1 MLNTLRKIVQE
12 VNAAKDL
19 KAALGI
25 IVQRVREAMGSQV
38 CSVYLLDP
46 ESNRFVLMATE
57 GLNKK
62 AIGKVSMAP
71 NEGLVGL
78 VGTREEPLNLEHA
91 SEHPRY
97 RYFAETGEERYASFL
112 GAPIIHHRKVMGV
125 LVIQQKEQ
133 RQFDEGEEAFLV
145 TMSAQ
150 LAGVIAHAEA
160 TGSIRGLGRQGKGI
174 QEAKFI
180 GVPGS
185 PGAAVGTAVVVLPP
199 ADLEVVPDKTV
210 DDIAAELALFNDA
223 LEGVRS
229 DMRAL
234 SARMAT
240 QLRPEE
246 RALFDVYLMM
256 LEDAALG
263 NEVVKVI
270 RTGQWA
276 QGALRQ
282 VIGEHINRFELM
294 DDAYLR
300 ERASDVKDLGRRLLA
315 YLQQARQQ
323 TLVYPDNCILVSEEL
338 SPAMLGEVPE
348 GKLVGLVSVQ
358 GSGNS
363 HVAIFARAMGIP
375 TVMGVV
381 DLPYSKID
389 GIQLIVDGYHGEV
402 FTNPSEV
409 LRKQYAEVVE
419 EERQLAQ
426 GLDALRAL
434 PCETLDGHRMPLWVN
449 TGLLADVKRAQERG
463 AEGVG
468 LYRTEVPFMIKER
481 FPSEKEQ
488 LAIYREQLAAFHPL
502 PVTMRSLDI
511 GGDKALSY
519 FPIKEDNPFL
529 GWRGIRVTL
538 DHPEIFLVQTRAM
551 LKASEGLNNLRILLP
566 MISGI
571 QELEEA
577 LHLIHRAWGEV
588 RDEGTDVPLPP
599 VGVMIEIPAAVYQVR
614 ELARQVDFL
623 SVGSNDLTQ
632 YLLAVDRNNPRVA
645 DLYDFLHPAVLQ
657 ALRLVVAGAHAEGK
671 PVSICG
677 EMAGDPACAVL
688 LMAMGF
694 DGLSMNAT
702 NLPKVK
708 WLLRR
713 VAPSRAGPASP
724 APRKSV
730 SASLAQISLAAIKVN
745 PSPGSG
751 APSNRNPPKRR
762 PRASKLTSCPSGSG
776 SIPARTA
783 NVICACTAP
792 ITPTAGPRTPSASQ
806 LPKRSGRSGNTARK
820 DGAWPQNPPQ

>member
-19 KAALGI
+19 KAALTI
-25 IVQRVREAMGSQV
+25 IVQRVKEAMGSQV

-46 ESNRFVLMATE
+46 ETNRFVLMATD
-57 GLNKK
+57 GLNKRS
-62 AIGKVSMAP
+62 IGKVSMAP
-71 NEGLVGL
+71 SEGLVGL
-78 VGTREEPLNLEHA
+78 VGSREEPLNLEDAA
-91 SEHPRY
+91 SHPRY

-112 GAPIIHHRKVMGV
+112 GAPIIHHRRVMGV
-125 LVIQQKEQ
+125 LVVQQKER

-160 TGSIRGLGRQGKGI
+160 TGSIRGLGRQGKGV
-174 QEAKFI
+174 QEAKFV
-180 GVPGS
+180 GVPGA
-185 PGAAVGTAVVVLPP
+185 PGVAVGTAVVVLPP
-199 ADLEVVPDKTV
+199 ADLNVVPDRSV
-210 DDIAAELALFNDA
+210 DDIAAELELFDKAL
-223 LEGVRS
+223 GWVRE
-229 DMRAL
+229 DMQEL
-234 SARMAT
+234 SEKLAT
-240 QLRPEE
+240 QLRKEE

-263 NEVVKVI
+263 NEVRKVI

-282 VIGEHINRFELM
+282 VVLDHVKRFELM

-300 ERASDVKDLGRRLLA
+300 ERASDVRDLGRRLLA
-315 YLQQARQQ
+315 YLQEERKT
-323 TLVYPDNCILVSEEL
+323 TLVYPDNTILVSEEL

-348 GKLVGLVSVQ
+348 GKLVGLISVT

-375 TVMGVV
+375 TVMGVL

-389 GIQLIVDGYHGEV
+389 GIKLIVDGYHGEV
-402 FTNPSEV
+402 FTNPSE
-409 LRKQYAEVVE
+409 LLSKQYAEVLE
-419 EERQLAQ
+419 EERQLTE

-449 TGLLADVKRAQERG
+449 TGLLADVARAQQRG

-468 LYRTEVPFMIKER
+468 LYRTEVPFMINER

-488 LAIYREQLAAFHPL
+488 LATYREQLQAFHPL
-502 PVTMRSLDI
+502 PVTMRTLDI

-519 FPIKEDNPFL
+519 FPIKEENPFL

-588 RDEGTDVPLPP
+588 RDEGIDVPLPP
-599 VGVMIEIPAAVYQVR
+599 IGMMIEIPAAVYQTR

-657 ALRLVVAGAHAEGK
+657 ALQKVVNDAHLEGK

-677 EMAGDPACAVL
+677 EMAGDPAAAVL
-688 LMAMGF
+688 LLAMGF
-694 DGLSMNAT
+694 DSLSMNAT

-708 WLLRR
+708 WLLRQVTQSKATELLGQVMTMDNPHLIYSTLHLALRNLGLGR
-713 VAPSRAGPASP
+713 VINPASNIQ
-724 APRKSV
+724 A
-730 SASLAQISLAAIKVN
+730 
-745 PSPGSG
+745 
-751 APSNRNPPKRR
+751 
-762 PRASKLTSCPSGSG
+762 
-776 SIPARTA
+776 
-783 NVICACTAP
+783 
-792 ITPTAGPRTPSASQ
+792 
-806 LPKRSGRSGNTARK
+806 
-820 DGAWPQNPPQ
+820 

>member
-1 MLNTLRKIVQE
+1 MLGTLRKIVQE

-25 IVQRVREAMGSQV
+25 IVLRVKEAMGSQV

-46 ESNRFVLMATE
+46 ETNRFVLMATE

-78 VGTREEPLNLEHA
+78 VGSREEPLNLEHA

-97 RYFAETGEERYASFL
+97 RYFSETGEERYASFL
-112 GAPIIHHRKVMGV
+112 GAPIIHHRRVMGV
-125 LVIQQKEQ
+125 LVIQQKER

-174 QEAKFI
+174 QEARFV
-180 GVPGS
+180 GVPGA

-210 DDIAAELALFNDA
+210 SDIEAELALFNTA
-223 LEGVRS
+223 LEAVRA
-229 DMRAL
+229 DMRIL
-234 SARMAT
+234 SDKLAT
-240 QLRPEE
+240 QMRKEE

-256 LEDAALG
+256 LDDSALG
-263 NEVVKVI
+263 GEVSKVI

-282 VIGEHINRFELM
+282 VVTDHVKRFELM

-300 ERASDVKDLGRRLLA
+300 ERAADVKDIGRRLLA
-315 YLQQARQQ
+315 YLQQERQQ
-323 TLVYPDNCILVSEEL
+323 SLTYPDKTILVSEEL
-338 SPAMLGEVPE
+338 SPTMLGEVPE
-348 GKLVGLVSVQ
+348 GKLVGLVSVL
-358 GSGNS
+358 GSSNS
-363 HVAIFARAMGIP
+363 HVAILARAMGVP

-381 DLPYSKID
+381 DLPYSKVD
-389 GIQLIVDGYHGEV
+389 GINLIVDGYRGEII
-402 FTNPSEV
+402 TNPGAV
-409 LRKQYAEVVE
+409 LRDQYAAVVE
-419 EERQLAQ
+419 QERQISE
-426 GLDALRAL
+426 GLDVLRTL
-434 PCETLDGHRMPLWVN
+434 PCETPDGHRMPLWVN
-449 TGLLADVKRAQERG
+449 TGLMADVVRAQERG

-511 GGDKALSY
+511 GGDKCLSY
-519 FPIKEDNPFL
+519 FPINEQNPFL

-566 MISGI
+566 MISGTH
-571 QELEEA
+571 ELEEA

-599 VGVMIEIPAAVYQVR
+599 IGVMIEVPAAVYQIR
-614 ELARQVDFL
+614 ELAQQVDFI

-657 ALRLVVAGAHAEGK
+657 ALKLVVDGAHAEGK

-677 EMAGDPACAVL
+677 EMAGDPAAAVL

-694 DGLSMNAT
+694 DSLSMNAT

-708 WLLRR
+708 WLLRQ
-713 VAPSRAGPASP
+713 VDM
-724 APRKSV
+724 
-730 SASLAQISLAAIKVN
+730 
-745 PSPGSG
+745 
-751 APSNRNPPKRR
+751 
-762 PRASKLTSCPSGSG
+762 
-776 SIPARTA
+776 
-783 NVICACTAP
+783 
-792 ITPTAGPRTPSASQ
+792 PTAHALLAKVMCIDNPQVIYSTLQLALRSLGLSRLVKPSVVIQS
-806 LPKRSGRSGNTARK
+806 
-820 DGAWPQNPPQ
+820 

>member
-19 KAALGI
+19 KAALAI
-25 IVQRVREAMGSQV
+25 IVLRVKEAMGSQV

-57 GLNKK
+57 GLNKRS
-62 AIGKVSMAP
+62 IGKVSMAP

-91 SEHPRY
+91 ADHPRY

-112 GAPIIHHRKVMGV
+112 GAPIIHHRRVMGV
-125 LVIQQKEQ
+125 LVVQQKER

-174 QEAKFI
+174 QEAKFV
-180 GVPGS
+180 GVPGA

-199 ADLEVVPDKTV
+199 ADLEVVPDRAV
-210 DDIAAELALFNDA
+210 DDIEAEVERFKQA
-223 LEGVRS
+223 LESVRE
-229 DMRAL
+229 DMRRL
-234 SARMAT
+234 SSKLAT

-256 LEDAALG
+256 LDDASIGL
-263 NEVVKVI
+263 EVKKVI
-270 RTGQWA
+270 RSGQWA

-282 VIGEHINRFELM
+282 VVMEHVKRFELM

-315 YLQQARQQ
+315 YLQEERKQN
-323 TLVYPDNCILVSEEL
+323 LVYQDNTILVSEEL

-348 GKLVGLVSVQ
+348 GKLVGLISVL

-363 HVAIFARAMGIP
+363 HVAILARAMGIP

-381 DLPYSKID
+381 DLPYSKVD
-389 GIQLIVDGYHGEV
+389 GIELIVDGYHGEV
-402 FTNPSEV
+402 FTNPSAE
-409 LRKQYAEVVE
+409 LRKQYSEVVE
-419 EERQLAQ
+419 EERQLVK
-426 GLDALRAL
+426 GLDALRSL

-449 TGLLADVKRAQERG
+449 TGLLADVTRAQERG

-468 LYRTEVPFMIKER
+468 LYRTEVPFMINER

-502 PVTMRSLDI
+502 PVTMRTLDI

-519 FPIKEDNPFL
+519 FPIKESNPFL

-538 DHPEIFLVQTRAM
+538 DHPEIFLVQVRAM

-566 MISGI
+566 MISGV
-571 QELEEA
+571 QELEES

-588 RDEGTDVPLPP
+588 RDEGVDIPMPP
-599 VGVMIEIPAAVYQVR
+599 VGVMIEIPAAVYQTR

-645 DLYDFLHPAVLQ
+645 DLYDYLHPAVLQ
-657 ALRLVVAGAHAEGK
+657 ALVKVVNDAHTEGK

-677 EMAGDPACAVL
+677 EMAGDPAAAVL
-688 LMAMGF
+688 LLAMGF
-694 DGLSMNAT
+694 DSLSMNAT

-708 WLLRR
+708 WLLRQVSLSKARELLDQLMGIDNPQVIHSSLHLALRNLGLGR
-713 VAPSRAGPASP
+713 VINPA
-724 APRKSV
+724 ATIQ
-730 SASLAQISLAAIKVN
+730 A
-745 PSPGSG
+745 
-751 APSNRNPPKRR
+751 
-762 PRASKLTSCPSGSG
+762 
-776 SIPARTA
+776 
-783 NVICACTAP
+783 
-792 ITPTAGPRTPSASQ
+792 
-806 LPKRSGRSGNTARK
+806 
-820 DGAWPQNPPQ
+820 

>member
-46 ESNRFVLMATE
+46 ETNRFVLMATE

-112 GAPIIHHRKVMGV
+112 GAPIIHHRRVMGV
-125 LVIQQKEQ
+125 LVVQQKER

-174 QEAKFI
+174 QEAKFV

-210 DDIAAELALFNDA
+210 DDIAAELTLFNNA
-223 LEGVRS
+223 LEGVRA

-234 SARMAT
+234 SAKMAT

-270 RTGQWA
+270 KTGQWA
-276 QGALRQ
+276 QGALRH
-282 VIGEHINRFELM
+282 VVSEHVNRFELM

-389 GIQLIVDGYHGEV
+389 GIQLIVDGYHGDV

-409 LRKQYAEVVE
+409 LRKQYADVVE

-468 LYRTEVPFMIKER
+468 LYRTEVPFMINER

-488 LAIYREQLAAFHPL
+488 LATYREQLQAFHPL
-502 PVTMRSLDI
+502 PVTMRTLDI

-538 DHPEIFLVQTRAM
+538 DHPEIFLVQARAM

-599 VGVMIEIPAAVYQVR
+599 IGVMIEIPAAVYQTR

-657 ALRLVVAGAHAEGK
+657 ALRIVVAGGHAEGK

-708 WLLRR
+708 WLLRQLSLGKAQELLNQVMSIDNPQVIHSTLQLALR
-713 VAPSRAGPASP
+713 NLGLGRMINPASDIQ
-724 APRKSV
+724 A
-730 SASLAQISLAAIKVN
+730 
-745 PSPGSG
+745 
-751 APSNRNPPKRR
+751 
-762 PRASKLTSCPSGSG
+762 
-776 SIPARTA
+776 
-783 NVICACTAP
+783 
-792 ITPTAGPRTPSASQ
+792 
-806 LPKRSGRSGNTARK
+806 
-820 DGAWPQNPPQ
+820 

>member
-46 ESNRFVLMATE
+46 ETKRFVLMATE

-112 GAPIIHHRKVMGV
+112 GSPIIHHRKVMGV

-133 RQFDEGEEAFLV
+133 RKFDEGEEAFLV

-174 QEAKFI
+174 QEAKFV

-199 ADLEVVPDKTV
+199 ADLDVVPDKTV
-210 DDIAAELALFNDA
+210 DDIAAELVLFNTA
-223 LEGVRS
+223 LEGVRA

-234 SARMAT
+234 SAKMAS

-263 NEVVKVI
+263 HEVVKII

-282 VIGEHINRFELM
+282 VVTEHVNRFELM

-375 TVMGVV
+375 TVMGAV

-409 LRKQYAEVVE
+409 LRQQYADVVE
-419 EERQLAQ
+419 EERQLAL
-426 GLDALRAL
+426 GLDALRGL

-519 FPIKEDNPFL
+519 FPIKEENPFL

-566 MISGI
+566 MISGT

-599 VGVMIEIPAAVYQVR
+599 IGVMIEIPAAVYQVR

-657 ALRLVVAGAHAEGK
+657 ALQVVVAGAHAEGK

-677 EMAGDPACAVL
+677 EMAGDPAAAVL

-708 WLLRR
+708 WLLRQISMGKAQELLSQVMSIDSPQVIHSTLQLALR
-713 VAPSRAGPASP
+713 NLGLGRMINPASDIQ
-724 APRKSV
+724 A
-730 SASLAQISLAAIKVN
+730 
-745 PSPGSG
+745 
-751 APSNRNPPKRR
+751 
-762 PRASKLTSCPSGSG
+762 
-776 SIPARTA
+776 
-783 NVICACTAP
+783 
-792 ITPTAGPRTPSASQ
+792 
-806 LPKRSGRSGNTARK
+806 
-820 DGAWPQNPPQ
+820 

>member
-12 VNAAKDL
+12 VNSAKDL
-19 KAALGI
+19 KTALGI
-25 IVQRVREAMGSQV
+25 IVLRVKEAMGSHV

-46 ESNRFVLMATE
+46 ETNRFVLMASE
-57 GLNKK
+57 GLNKRS
-62 AIGKVSMAP
+62 IGKVSMAP

-78 VGTREEPLNLEHA
+78 VGTREEPLNLENA
-91 SEHPRY
+91 ADHPRY

-112 GAPIIHHRKVMGV
+112 GAPIIHHRRVVGV
-125 LVIQQKEQ
+125 LVIQQKER

-174 QEAKFI
+174 QEARFV

-185 PGAAVGTAVVVLPP
+185 PGAAVGRAVVMLPP

-210 DDIAAELALFNDA
+210 DDIDAELKLFNNA
-223 LEGVRS
+223 LEGVRA
-229 DMRAL
+229 DMRKL
-234 SARMAT
+234 SAKLAT

-263 NEVVKVI
+263 GEVVEVI
-270 RTGQWA
+270 KTGQWA

-282 VIGEHINRFELM
+282 VVGEHVNRFELM
-294 DDAYLR
+294 DDDYLR

-315 YLQQARQQ
+315 YLQEARSQ
-323 TLVYPDNCILVSEEL
+323 TLVYAENTILVSEEL
-338 SPAMLGEVPE
+338 TPAMLGEVPE
-348 GKLVGLVSVQ
+348 GKLAGLVSVL

-363 HVAIFARAMGIP
+363 HVAILARAMGIP
-375 TVMGVV
+375 TVMGLV
-381 DLPYSKID
+381 DLPYSKVD
-389 GIQLIVDGYHGEV
+389 GIEMIVDGYKGEV
-402 FTNPSEV
+402 FTNPSDV
-409 LRKQYAEVVE
+409 LRKQYKEVVE
-419 EERQLAQ
+419 EERELAK
-426 GLDALRAL
+426 GLDALREL
-434 PCETLDGHRMPLWVN
+434 PCVTPDGYRMPLWVN
-449 TGLLADVKRAQERG
+449 TGLLADVARAQQRG

-468 LYRTEVPFMIKER
+468 LYRTEVPFMIQQR

-502 PVTMRSLDI
+502 PVTMRTLDI

-519 FPIKEDNPFL
+519 FPIKEENPFL

-571 QELEEA
+571 HELEEA

-588 RDEGTDVPLPP
+588 RDEGTDVPMPP
-599 VGVMIEIPAAVYQVR
+599 VGVMVEIPAAVYQTK

-645 DLYDFLHPAVLQ
+645 DLYDYLHPAVLQ
-657 ALRLVVAGAHAEGK
+657 AVQTVVRDAHAEGK

-677 EMAGDPACAVL
+677 EMAGDPAAAIL

-694 DGLSMNAT
+694 DSLSMNAT

-708 WLLRR
+708 WMLRQVNMSKAKELLADAMSHDNPQVIHSSLQLALKNLGLARMI
-713 VAPSRAGPASP
+713 GP
-724 APRKSV
+724 
-730 SASLAQISLAAIKVN
+730 
-745 PSPGSG
+745 G
-751 APSNRNPPKRR
+751 ANKT
-762 PRASKLTSCPSGSG
+762 L
-776 SIPARTA
+776 
-783 NVICACTAP
+783 
-792 ITPTAGPRTPSASQ
+792 
-806 LPKRSGRSGNTARK
+806 
-820 DGAWPQNPPQ
+820 

>member
-12 VNAAKDL
+12 VNSAKDL

-25 IVQRVREAMGSQV
+25 IVLRVKEAMGSQV
-38 CSVYLLDP
+38 CSVYLLDA
-46 ESNRFVLMATE
+46 EVNRFVLMASE
-57 GLNKK
+57 GLNKRS
-62 AIGKVSMAP
+62 IGKVSMAP

-78 VGTREEPLNLEHA
+78 VGTREEPLNLENA
-91 SEHPRY
+91 AGHPRY

-112 GAPIIHHRKVMGV
+112 GAPIIHHRRVVGV
-125 LVIQQKEQ
+125 LVIQQKER

-174 QEAKFI
+174 QEAKFV
-180 GVPGS
+180 GVAGS
-185 PGAAVGTAVVVLPP
+185 PGAAVGVAVVMLPP

-210 DDIAAELALFNDA
+210 TDIAAELALFQNA
-223 LEGVRS
+223 LEGVRN
-229 DMRAL
+229 DMRTL
-234 SARMAT
+234 SAKLAT

-256 LEDAALG
+256 LDDASLG
-263 NEVVKVI
+263 SEVTDVI
-270 RTGQWA
+270 KTGQWA
-276 QGALRQ
+276 QGALRS
-282 VIGEHINRFELM
+282 VVSEHVKRFELM

-315 YLQQARQQ
+315 YLQEARQQ
-323 TLVYPDNCILVSEEL
+323 ALVYPDNTILVSEEL
-338 SPAMLGEVPE
+338 TPAMLGEVPE

-363 HVAIFARAMGIP
+363 HVAILARAMGIP
-375 TVMGVV
+375 TVMGLV
-381 DLPYSKID
+381 DFPYSKVD
-389 GIQLIVDGYHGEV
+389 GIDLVVDGYHGEV
-402 FTNPSEV
+402 FTNPSEIM
-409 LRKQYAEVVE
+409 RKQFGKVVE
-419 EERQLAQ
+419 EERQLSQ
-426 GLDALRAL
+426 GLDALREL
-434 PCETLDGHRMPLWVN
+434 PCVTLDGHRMPLWVN
-449 TGLLADVKRAQERG
+449 TGLLADVARAQQRG

-468 LYRTEVPFMIKER
+468 LYRTEVPFMINQR

-511 GGDKALSY
+511 GGDKSLSY
-519 FPIKEDNPFL
+519 FPIDNPFL

-566 MISGI
+566 MISSTH
-571 QELEEA
+571 EVEEA

-588 RDEGTDVPLPP
+588 RDEGTDVPMPP
-599 VGVMIEIPAAVYQVR
+599 VGVMIEVPAAVYQTR
-614 ELARQVDFL
+614 DLARQVDFL

-645 DLYDFLHPAVLQ
+645 DLYDYLHPAVLQ
-657 ALRLVVAGAHAEGK
+657 ALQSVVRDAHAEGK

-677 EMAGDPACAVL
+677 EMAGDPAAAVL

-694 DGLSMNAT
+694 DSLSMNAT

-708 WLLRR
+708 WMLRQINLSK
-713 VAPSRAGPASP
+713 A
-724 APRKSV
+724 KEL
-730 SASLAQISLAAIKVN
+730 LAQLMTNDNPQVISSSLQLALKNLGLSRMIN
-745 PSPGSG
+745 PSSVKGH
-751 APSNRNPPKRR
+751 
-762 PRASKLTSCPSGSG
+762 
-776 SIPARTA
+776 
-783 NVICACTAP
+783 
-792 ITPTAGPRTPSASQ
+792 
-806 LPKRSGRSGNTARK
+806 
-820 DGAWPQNPPQ
+820 

>member
-19 KAALGI
+19 KAALSI
-25 IVQRVREAMGSQV
+25 IVQRVKEAMGSQV

-46 ESNRFVLMATE
+46 ETNRFVLMATD
-57 GLNKK
+57 GLNKRS
-62 AIGKVSMAP
+62 IGKVSMAP
-71 NEGLVGL
+71 SEGLVGL
-78 VGTREEPLNLEHA
+78 VGSREEPLNLEDAA
-91 SEHPRY
+91 SHPRY

-112 GAPIIHHRKVMGV
+112 GAPIIHHRRVMGV
-125 LVIQQKEQ
+125 LVVQQKER

-160 TGSIRGLGRQGKGI
+160 TGSIRGLGRQGKGV

-180 GVPGS
+180 GVPGA

-199 ADLEVVPDKTV
+199 ADLNVVPDRSV
-210 DDIAAELALFNDA
+210 DDIAAELELFDKAL
-223 LEGVRS
+223 GWVRE
-229 DMRAL
+229 DMQEL
-234 SARMAT
+234 SEKLAT
-240 QLRPEE
+240 QLRKEE

-256 LEDAALG
+256 LDDAALG
-263 NEVVKVI
+263 NEVRKVI

-282 VIGEHINRFELM
+282 VVLDHVARFELM

-300 ERASDVKDLGRRLLA
+300 ERASDVRDLGRRLLA
-315 YLQQARQQ
+315 YLQEERK
-323 TLVYPDNCILVSEEL
+323 TSLVYPDNTILVSEEL

-348 GKLVGLVSVQ
+348 GKLAGLISVT

-389 GIQLIVDGYHGEV
+389 GIKLIVDGYHGEV
-402 FTNPSEV
+402 FTNPSE
-409 LRKQYAEVVE
+409 LLSKQYAEVVE
-419 EERQLAQ
+419 EERQLTE

-449 TGLLADVKRAQERG
+449 TGLLADVARAQQRG

-468 LYRTEVPFMIKER
+468 LYRTEVPFMINER

-488 LAIYREQLAAFHPL
+488 LATYREQLQAFHPL
-502 PVTMRSLDI
+502 PVTMRTLDI

-566 MISGI
+566 MISGT

-599 VGVMIEIPAAVYQVR
+599 IGMMVEIPAAVYQTR

-657 ALRLVVAGAHAEGK
+657 ALQKVVHDAHLEGK

-677 EMAGDPACAVL
+677 EMAGDPAAAVL
-688 LMAMGF
+688 LLAMGF
-694 DGLSMNAT
+694 DSLSMNAT

-708 WLLRR
+708 WLLRQVTQSKAKELLGQVMTMDNPHLIYSTLHLALRNLGLGR
-713 VAPSRAGPASP
+713 VINPASNIQ
-724 APRKSV
+724 A
-730 SASLAQISLAAIKVN
+730 
-745 PSPGSG
+745 
-751 APSNRNPPKRR
+751 
-762 PRASKLTSCPSGSG
+762 
-776 SIPARTA
+776 
-783 NVICACTAP
+783 
-792 ITPTAGPRTPSASQ
+792 
-806 LPKRSGRSGNTARK
+806 
-820 DGAWPQNPPQ
+820 

>member
-1 MLNTLRKIVQE
+1 
-12 VNAAKDL
+12 
-19 KAALGI
+19 
-25 IVQRVREAMGSQV
+25 
-38 CSVYLLDP
+38 
-46 ESNRFVLMATE
+46 
-57 GLNKK
+57 
-62 AIGKVSMAP
+62 
-71 NEGLVGL
+71 
-78 VGTREEPLNLEHA
+78 
-91 SEHPRY
+91 
-97 RYFAETGEERYASFL
+97 
-112 GAPIIHHRKVMGV
+112 HRKVMGV

-657 ALRLVVAGAHAEGK
+657 ALRLVVAGAPAEGK

-708 WLLRR
+708 WLLR
-713 VAPSRAGPASP
+713 
-724 APRKSV
+724 
-730 SASLAQISLAAIKVN
+730 QISLGKAQELLGQVMNIDN
-745 PSPGSG
+745 PQVIHSTLQL
-751 APSNRNPPKRR
+751 ALRNLGLGRMINP
-762 PRASKLTSCPSGSG
+762 ASD
-776 SIPARTA
+776 IQA
-783 NVICACTAP
+783 
-792 ITPTAGPRTPSASQ
+792 
-806 LPKRSGRSGNTARK
+806 
-820 DGAWPQNPPQ
+820 

>member
-19 KAALGI
+19 KAALSI
-25 IVQRVREAMGSQV
+25 IVQRVKEAMGSQV

-46 ESNRFVLMATE
+46 ETNRFVLMATD
-57 GLNKK
+57 GLNKRS
-62 AIGKVSMAP
+62 IGKVSMAP
-71 NEGLVGL
+71 SEGLVGL
-78 VGTREEPLNLEHA
+78 VGSREEPLNLEDAA
-91 SEHPRY
+91 SHPRY

-112 GAPIIHHRKVMGV
+112 GAPIIHHRRVMGV
-125 LVIQQKEQ
+125 LVVQQKER

-160 TGSIRGLGRQGKGI
+160 TGSIRGLGRQGKGV
-174 QEAKFI
+174 QEAKFV
-180 GVPGS
+180 GVPGA

-199 ADLEVVPDKTV
+199 ADLNVVPDRSV
-210 DDIAAELALFNDA
+210 DDIAAELELFDKAL
-223 LEGVRS
+223 GWVRE
-229 DMRAL
+229 DMQEL
-234 SARMAT
+234 SEKLAT
-240 QLRPEE
+240 QLRKEE

-263 NEVVKVI
+263 NEVRKVI

-282 VIGEHINRFELM
+282 VVLDHVNRFELM

-300 ERASDVKDLGRRLLA
+300 ERASDVRDLGRRLLA
-315 YLQQARQQ
+315 YLQEERKT
-323 TLVYPDNCILVSEEL
+323 TLVYPDNTILVSEEL

-348 GKLVGLVSVQ
+348 GKLVGLISVT

-389 GIQLIVDGYHGEV
+389 GIKLIVDGYHGEV
-402 FTNPSEV
+402 FTNPSE
-409 LRKQYAEVVE
+409 LLSKQYAEVVE
-419 EERQLAQ
+419 EERQLTE

-449 TGLLADVKRAQERG
+449 TGLLADVARAQQRG

-468 LYRTEVPFMIKER
+468 LYRTEVPFMINER

-488 LAIYREQLAAFHPL
+488 LATYREQLQAFHPL
-502 PVTMRSLDI
+502 PVTMRTLDI
-511 GGDKALSY
+511 GGDKSLSY
-519 FPIKEDNPFL
+519 FPIKEENPFL

-566 MISGI
+566 MISGT

-599 VGVMIEIPAAVYQVR
+599 IGVMIEIPAAVYQTR

-657 ALRLVVAGAHAEGK
+657 ALQKVVNDAHLEGK

-677 EMAGDPACAVL
+677 EMAGDPAAAVL
-688 LMAMGF
+688 LLAMGF
-694 DGLSMNAT
+694 DSLSMNAT

-708 WLLRR
+708 WLLRQITQSKAKELLGQVMTMDNPHLIDSTLHLALRNLGLGR
-713 VAPSRAGPASP
+713 VINPASNIQ
-724 APRKSV
+724 A
-730 SASLAQISLAAIKVN
+730 
-745 PSPGSG
+745 
-751 APSNRNPPKRR
+751 
-762 PRASKLTSCPSGSG
+762 
-776 SIPARTA
+776 
-783 NVICACTAP
+783 
-792 ITPTAGPRTPSASQ
+792 
-806 LPKRSGRSGNTARK
+806 
-820 DGAWPQNPPQ
+820 

>member
-19 KAALGI
+19 KAALSI
-25 IVQRVREAMGSQV
+25 IVQRVKEAMGSQV
-38 CSVYLLDP
+38 CSVYLLDA
-46 ESNRFVLMATE
+46 ETNRFVLMATN
-57 GLNKK
+57 GLNKRS
-62 AIGKVSMAP
+62 IGKVSMAP
-71 NEGLVGL
+71 SEGLVGL
-78 VGTREEPLNLEHA
+78 VGSREEPLNLEDAA
-91 SEHPRY
+91 SHPRY

-112 GAPIIHHRKVMGV
+112 GAPIIHHRRVMGV
-125 LVIQQKEQ
+125 LVVQQKER

-160 TGSIRGLGRQGKGI
+160 TGSIRGLGRQGKGV
-174 QEAKFI
+174 QEAKFV
-180 GVPGS
+180 GVPGA

-199 ADLEVVPDKTV
+199 ADLNVVPDRSV
-210 DDIAAELALFNDA
+210 DDITAELELFDKAL
-223 LEGVRS
+223 GWVRE
-229 DMRAL
+229 DMQEL
-234 SARMAT
+234 SEKLAT
-240 QLRPEE
+240 QLRKEE

-263 NEVVKVI
+263 NEVRKVI

-282 VIGEHINRFELM
+282 VVLDHVNRFELM

-300 ERASDVKDLGRRLLA
+300 ERASDVRDLGRRLLA
-315 YLQQARQQ
+315 YLQEERKT
-323 TLVYPDNCILVSEEL
+323 TLVYPDNTILVSEEL

-348 GKLVGLVSVQ
+348 GKLVGLISVT

-389 GIQLIVDGYHGEV
+389 GIKLIVDGYHGEV
-402 FTNPSEV
+402 FTNPSE
-409 LRKQYAEVVE
+409 LLSKQYAEVVE
-419 EERQLAQ
+419 EERQLTE

-449 TGLLADVKRAQERG
+449 TGLLADVARAQQRG

-468 LYRTEVPFMIKER
+468 LYRTEVPFMINER

-488 LAIYREQLAAFHPL
+488 LATYREQLQAFHPL
-502 PVTMRSLDI
+502 PVTMRTLDI
-511 GGDKALSY
+511 GGDKSLSY
-519 FPIKEDNPFL
+519 FPIKEENPFL

-566 MISGI
+566 MISGT

-599 VGVMIEIPAAVYQVR
+599 IGVMIEIPAAVYQTR

-657 ALRLVVAGAHAEGK
+657 ALQKVVNDAHIEGK

-677 EMAGDPACAVL
+677 EMAGDPAAAVL
-688 LMAMGF
+688 LLAMGF
-694 DGLSMNAT
+694 DSLSMNAT

-708 WLLRR
+708 WLLRQVTQSKAKELLGQVMTMDNPHLIYSTLHLALRNLGLGR
-713 VAPSRAGPASP
+713 VINPASNIQ
-724 APRKSV
+724 A
-730 SASLAQISLAAIKVN
+730 
-745 PSPGSG
+745 
-751 APSNRNPPKRR
+751 
-762 PRASKLTSCPSGSG
+762 
-776 SIPARTA
+776 
-783 NVICACTAP
+783 
-792 ITPTAGPRTPSASQ
+792 
-806 LPKRSGRSGNTARK
+806 
-820 DGAWPQNPPQ
+820 

>member
-19 KAALGI
+19 NAALGI

-46 ESNRFVLMATE
+46 ESNCFVLMATE

-112 GAPIIHHRKVMGV
+112 GSPIIHHRKVMGV
-125 LVIQQKEQ
+125 LVIQQKER

-199 ADLEVVPDKTV
+199 ADLDVVPDKTV
-210 DDIAAELALFNDA
+210 DDIAAELTLFNNA
-223 LEGVRS
+223 LEGVRR

-234 SARMAT
+234 SAKMAT

-270 RTGQWA
+270 KTGQWA

-348 GKLVGLVSVQ
+348 GKLVGLISVQ

-402 FTNPSEV
+402 FTNPSEL

-657 ALRLVVAGAHAEGK
+657 ALQIVVAGAHAEGK

-677 EMAGDPACAVL
+677 EMAGDPAAAVL

-708 WLLRR
+708 WLLRQISLGK
-713 VAPSRAGPASP
+713 A
-724 APRKSV
+724 KDL
-730 SASLAQISLAAIKVN
+730 LAQIMTIDSPQVIHSTLQLALRNLGLGRMIN
-745 PSPGSG
+745 P
-751 APSNRNPPKRR
+751 
-762 PRASKLTSCPSGSG
+762 ASD
-776 SIPARTA
+776 IQA
-783 NVICACTAP
+783 
-792 ITPTAGPRTPSASQ
+792 
-806 LPKRSGRSGNTARK
+806 
-820 DGAWPQNPPQ
+820 

>member
-12 VNAAKDL
+12 VNSAKDL
-19 KAALGI
+19 KTALGI
-25 IVQRVREAMGSQV
+25 IVLRVKEAMGSQV

-57 GLNKK
+57 GLNKRS
-62 AIGKVSMAP
+62 IGKVSMAP

-78 VGTREEPLNLEHA
+78 VGTREEPLNLENA
-91 SEHPRY
+91 ADHPRY
-97 RYFAETGEERYASFL
+97 RYFAETGEERFASFL
-112 GAPIIHHRKVMGV
+112 GAPIIHHRRVVGV
-125 LVIQQKEQ
+125 LVIQQKER

-174 QEAKFI
+174 QEAKFV

-185 PGAAVGTAVVVLPP
+185 PGAAVGTAVVMLPP
-199 ADLEVVPDKTV
+199 ADLDVVPDKTV
-210 DDIAAELALFNDA
+210 TDIDAELKLFNNA

-229 DMRAL
+229 DMRNL
-234 SARMAT
+234 SAKLAT

-256 LEDAALG
+256 LEDVALG
-263 NEVVKVI
+263 GEVVEVI
-270 RTGQWA
+270 KTGQWA

-282 VIGEHINRFELM
+282 VVGEHVNRFELM

-315 YLQQARQQ
+315 YLQEARQL
-323 TLVYPDNCILVSEEL
+323 TLVYPDNTILISEEL
-338 SPAMLGEVPE
+338 TPAMLGEVPE
-348 GKLVGLVSVQ
+348 GKLVGLVSVL

-363 HVAIFARAMGIP
+363 HVAILARAMGIP
-375 TVMGVV
+375 TVMGLV
-381 DLPYSKID
+381 DLPYSKVD
-389 GIQLIVDGYHGEV
+389 GIQMIVDGYKGDV
-402 FTNPSEV
+402 YTNPSEV
-409 LRKQYAEVVE
+409 LRKHYTEVVE

-426 GLDALRAL
+426 GLDALREL
-434 PCETLDGHRMPLWVN
+434 PCETLDGFRMPLWVN
-449 TGLLADVKRAQERG
+449 TGLLADVARAQQRG

-468 LYRTEVPFMIKER
+468 LYRTEVPFMINQR

-571 QELEEA
+571 HELEEA

-588 RDEGTDVPLPP
+588 RDEGTDVPMPP
-599 VGVMIEIPAAVYQVR
+599 VGVMIEIPAAVYQTR
-614 ELARQVDFL
+614 ELARMVDFL

-632 YLLAVDRNNPRVA
+632 YLLAVDRNTPRVA
-645 DLYDFLHPAVLQ
+645 DLYDYLHPAVLQ
-657 ALRLVVAGAHAEGK
+657 ALQHVVTAAHAEGK

-677 EMAGDPACAVL
+677 EMAGDPAAAVL

-694 DGLSMNAT
+694 DSLSMNAT

-708 WLLRR
+708 WMLR
-713 VAPSRAGPASP
+713 
-724 APRKSV
+724 
-730 SASLAQISLAAIKVN
+730 QISMSKSRELLEQAMGIDNPQVIHSSLQLALKNLGLSRMIN
-745 PSPGSG
+745 PG
-751 APSNRNPPKRR
+751 
-762 PRASKLTSCPSGSG
+762 ASKTL
-776 SIPARTA
+776 
-783 NVICACTAP
+783 
-792 ITPTAGPRTPSASQ
+792 
-806 LPKRSGRSGNTARK
+806 
-820 DGAWPQNPPQ
+820 

>member
-12 VNAAKDL
+12 VNSAKDL
-19 KAALGI
+19 KSALGI
-25 IVQRVREAMGSQV
+25 IVLRVKEAMASQV

-46 ESNRFVLMATE
+46 ETNRFVLMATE
-57 GLNKK
+57 GLNKRS
-62 AIGKVSMAP
+62 IGKVSMAP

-78 VGTREEPLNLEHA
+78 VGTREEPLNLEDA
-91 SEHPRY
+91 AAHPRY
-97 RYFAETGEERYASFL
+97 RYFAETGEERFASFL
-112 GAPIIHHRKVMGV
+112 GAPIIHHRRVVGV
-125 LVIQQKEQ
+125 LVIQQRER

-174 QEAKFI
+174 QEARFV

-185 PGAAVGTAVVVLPP
+185 PGAAVGRAVVMLPP

-210 DDIAAELALFNDA
+210 EDIDAELHLFHAA
-223 LEGVRS
+223 LEGVRA
-229 DMRAL
+229 DMRKL
-234 SARMAT
+234 SAKLAT

-263 NEVVKVI
+263 GEVREVI
-270 RTGQWA
+270 KTGQWA

-282 VIGEHINRFELM
+282 VVGEHVNRFELM
-294 DDAYLR
+294 DDDYLR

-315 YLQQARQQ
+315 YLQQARSQS
-323 TLVYPDNCILVSEEL
+323 LVYADNTILVSEEL
-338 SPAMLGEVPE
+338 TPAMLGEVPE
-348 GKLVGLVSVQ
+348 GKLVGLVSVL

-363 HVAIFARAMGIP
+363 HVAILARAMGIP
-375 TVMGVV
+375 TVMGLV
-381 DLPYSKID
+381 DLPYSKVD
-389 GIQLIVDGYHGEV
+389 GIELIVDGYKGEV

-409 LRKQYAEVVE
+409 LRKQYSDVVE

-426 GLDALRAL
+426 GLDALREL
-434 PCETLDGHRMPLWVN
+434 PCVTPDGHRMPLWVN
-449 TGLLADVKRAQERG
+449 TGLLADVARAQQRG

-468 LYRTEVPFMIKER
+468 LYRTEVPFMINQR

-502 PVTMRSLDI
+502 PVTMRTLDI

-519 FPIKEDNPFL
+519 FPIKEENPFL

-571 QELEEA
+571 HELEEA

-588 RDEGTDVPLPP
+588 RDEGTDVPMPP
-599 VGVMIEIPAAVYQVR
+599 VGVMVEIPAAVYQTR

-645 DLYDFLHPAVLQ
+645 DLYDYLHPAVLQ
-657 ALRLVVAGAHAEGK
+657 AVNTVVRDAHAEGK

-677 EMAGDPACAVL
+677 EMAGDPAAAIL

-694 DGLSMNAT
+694 DSLSMNAT

-708 WLLRR
+708 WMLRQVNMSKAKELLQEALSHDNPQVIHSSLQLALKNLGLARMI
-713 VAPSRAGPASP
+713 GPG
-724 APRKSV
+724 K
-730 SASLAQISLAAIKVN
+730 
-745 PSPGSG
+745 
-751 APSNRNPPKRR
+751 
-762 PRASKLTSCPSGSG
+762 
-776 SIPARTA
+776 
-783 NVICACTAP
+783 
-792 ITPTAGPRTPSASQ
+792 
-806 LPKRSGRSGNTARK
+806 GNTL
-820 DGAWPQNPPQ
+820 